1 MTFFYDFNVK
11 PDIDVIKT
19 LDKFNFKGAC
29 VFYNAKEVDENT
41 HDKFEKLQNLTS
53 MDLYYGIYVD
63 EENPQ
68 TLRNQVLKNYRKCD
82 IIMVAGGKSAKL
94 NHYTCKIREVD
105 MIDHPYDLRGNGIN
119 HILSRMLV
127 ENNITVN
134 INLMDIIKN
143 RGTYRTRTLSQIH
156 NILKMREKFNFRL
169 VFSTGSENFFD
180 VRSPEAMLSLGRL
193 LNIQQDDMTKL
204 ISNNVEDVIGNIEM
218 RENSVIEGV
227 RILK

>member
-1 MTFFYDFNVK
+1 
-11 PDIDVIKT
+11 
-19 LDKFNFKGAC
+19 
-29 VFYNAKEVDENT
+29 
-41 HDKFEKLQNLTS
+41 

-68 TLRNQVLKNYRKCD
+68 ILRNQVLKNYRKCD

-143 RGTYRTRTLSQIH
+143 RGTYRTRTLSQLR
-156 NILKMREKFNFRL
+156 NILKMRDKFNFRV
-169 VFSTGSENFFD
+169 VFSTGAENFFD
-180 VRSPEAMLSLGRL
+180 VRSPEAMISLGRL
-193 LNIQQDDMTKL
+193 LNIQQDDMTKF
-204 ISNNVEDVIGNIEM
+204 ISNNVEDVIENINK
-218 RENSVIEGV
+218 RQNGVIEGIQ
-227 RILK
+227 ILK